1 MLIGD
6 ITIAKVLT
14 EELIALRS
22 DARAQADLFSNA
34 PLEVQE
40 SARKYFSD
48 PRNKIDIRQGFS
60 TEVPKNPTIV
70 IVLAGEEEGYTPIG
84 GSVASGYDD
93 QDEDRLAITLYY
105 TGTNKAKA
113 ILDVASGE
121 LRTEVY
127 NPYSSV
133 STRVPTE
140 EFVLKLSDYASLTL
154 LTNAINAITN
164 YSADLVTAFASLSTD
179 FMFRAELDWINDDGY
194 SLYIAPSVY
203 GEVGGT
209 FFRGTWKITAMSVNS
224 NITLWLHAFTKWALL
239 KRRIDLEVSG
249 MLSAQLAGGDFEPVP
264 EWVATNDVAVFARGV
279 LLTAIY
285 FAQFVERSDVEI
297 IKSTDVHEFVPTTGV
312 GLIE

>member
-6 ITIAKVLT
+6 ITIATVLT
-14 EELIALRS
+14 EELIALRA

-34 PLEVQE
+34 PPEVQE

-93 QDEDRLAITLYY
+93 QDEDRLAITLHY
-105 TGTNKAKA
+105 TGAYAAKA
-113 ILDVASGE
+113 ILDVAAGE

-127 NPYSSV
+127 DPNSNV
-133 STRVPTE
+133 ATRVPAE

-154 LTNAINAITN
+154 LASAINAITN

-179 FMFRAELDWINDDGY
+179 LLFRAELDWINDGY
-194 SLYIAPSVY
+194 LLYIVPSVY

-209 FFRGTWKITAMSVNS
+209 FFRGTWKITAMSVNA
-224 NITLWLHAFTKWALL
+224 NITLWLHAFIKWALL
-239 KRRIDLEVSG
+239 RRRIYLEISG
-249 MLSAQLAGGDFEPVP
+249 MLSAQLAGGDFEPAP
-264 EWVATNDVAVFARGV
+264 EWIANNDVAVFARGV
-279 LLTAIY
+279 LLTAVY

-297 IKSTDVHEFVPTTGV
+297 IKSTDVHESVPTTGV
-312 GLIE
+312 GFIV